1 MADNFIVFSDP
12 GLYII
17 YISYDSINLH
27 LTEEDT
33 KREEL
38 LLKYEYK
45 TKNNISKELSL
56 DLSNQPFKIMFDI
69 ITNDRLSF
77 SILRPQMKGMWE
89 IKGFVIDIYYVEN
102 LVPSN

>member
-1 MADNFIVFSDP
+1 MVFSDS

-17 YISYDSINLH
+17 YISYDSINIH

-33 KREEL
+33 KGEEL

-45 TKNNISKELSL
+45 TKNNITKEFSQ
-56 DLSNQPFKIMFDI
+56 DLSDQPFKIMFDI
-69 ITNDRLSF
+69 ITNDQLSF
-77 SILRPQMKGMWE
+77 SILRPQMKGTWE